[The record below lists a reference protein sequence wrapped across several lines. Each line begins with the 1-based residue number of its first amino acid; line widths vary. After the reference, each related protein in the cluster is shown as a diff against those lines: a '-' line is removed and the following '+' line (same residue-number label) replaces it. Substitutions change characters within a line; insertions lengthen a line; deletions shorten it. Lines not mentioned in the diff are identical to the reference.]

1 MRWVRSQLGLRKRHI
16 VQILENIR
24 LVTVD
29 RAYLEDVIEKDQLI
43 QESET
48 CKQLIEQAKIY
59 QETNDTNN
67 TGMFSII
74 MCQGVCFSV
83 VFAT

>member
-1 MRWVRSQLGLRKRHI
+1 MRWVRSQLGMRKRHL

-29 RAYLEDVIEKDQLI
+29 RAYLEGVIEKDQLI
-43 QESET
+43 QESEM
-48 CKQLIEQAKIY
+48 CRHLIEQAKIY

-67 TGMFSII
+67 TGTFI
-74 MCQGVCFSV
+74 MWK
-83 VFAT
+83 